1 MPDGRNRKMPFVNI
15 KLTTGVSTE
24 QKQKLIAGVTDLL
37 VRVLNKNPASTHVVI
52 EEIDPE
58 NWGISGESVARLR
71 QRKEPGVSGS

>member
-1 MPDGRNRKMPFVNI
+1 MPFVNI